1 MAKREWKNL
10 SSDDR
15 RFLMKM
21 ADDLFISPMFVSDMY
36 ENGSLALPSERAVK
50 YKVVKPLKRCWA
62 RLSDT
67 RKRQVMA
74 KAKEL
79 MIPPMLVPDEFNA
92 NNIIISD
99 KW

>member
-1 MAKREWKNL
+1 
-10 SSDDR
+10 
-15 RFLMKM
+15 M

-36 ENGSLALPSERAVK
+36 ENGSLALPAERAVK

-92 NNIIISD
+92 NNIIISE